1 MNKKGIKII
10 SRVVALIG
18 LLASNAA
25 YVGCML
31 FWFDEPDSP
40 RSIIER

>member
-1 MNKKGIKII
+1 MHKKRIKVI
-10 SRVVALIG
+10 SRIIALIG

-31 FWFDEPDSP
+31 FWFDEPDAP